1 MRRVVPAVIGCS
13 LLVAAC
19 TASDAANAP
28 KTREITSIPTT
39 TEMPSTTAKAGDTLP
54 PSTLSPEPLDY
65 EIVWE
70 DTAGRVDT
78 GRLTVPLDYADP
90 QGETIDLY
98 VARRRA
104 DGDRVGIM
112 LVNNGGPGSPASSMA
127 LNATAWFGPALIV
140 VRFLAPC
147 KRHVRHW

>member
-1 MRRVVPAVIGCS
+1 
-13 LLVAAC
+13 
-19 TASDAANAP
+19 
-28 KTREITSIPTT
+28 
-39 TEMPSTTAKAGDTLP
+39 LP
-54 PSTLSPEPLDY
+54 PTTLSPEPLDY

-127 LNATAWFGPALIV
+127 LNATAWFEPALT
-140 VRFLAPC
+140 
-147 KRHVRHW
+147 K